1 MLPIMP
7 QKTALLGGT
16 FDPIHIGHLSLAE
29 GVQHALGLD
38 KVLFIPAGQPPH
50 KPDVT
55 PAYHRLEMVRRAVA
69 DNPRFA
75 VSELELQ
82 RAGPSYTLLT
92 LQAIR
97 QQQPADQLWWILGA
111 DALVDL
117 HKWHQYQRFPD
128 YVRFAVTPRPGIPLY
143 HARDLHDYLQK
154 YLPRFVGG
162 CDWVELPSLAIA
174 SRDLRRSLAVGCG
187 RYLLPAEVWRY
198 IEAQALYLPAPE
210 IMIE

>member
-29 GVQHALGLD
+29 WVQHALGLD
-38 KVLFIPAGQPPH
+38 KILFIPAGQPPH
-50 KPDVT
+50 KAGVT
-55 PAYHRLEMVRRAVA
+55 PAHHRLEMVRRAVA

-82 RAGPSYTLLT
+82 REGPSYTLLT
-92 LQAIR
+92 LQAMC
-97 QQQPADQLWWILGA
+97 QQQPTDQLWWILGA

-117 HKWHQYQRFPD
+117 HTWHQYERFPD
-128 YVRFAVTPRPGIPLY
+128 YVRFAVTPRPGLAL
-143 HARDLHDYLQK
+143 HNAQDLHDYLQK
-154 YLPRFVGG
+154 YLPRFVNV
-162 CDWVELPSLAIA
+162 CDWVEMPPLAIA
-174 SRDLRRSLAVGCG
+174 SRDLRRALALGCG

-198 IEAQALYLPAPE
+198 IEAQALYLRAPE
-210 IMIE
+210 I